1 MRADCVCIH
10 MIIVA
15 GYLTVDP
22 TDRQHYLDD
31 CAEVVRLARTAPGC
45 IDFAL
50 GADLVEP
57 ARINVYERWATEQQL
72 HDFRGSGPDSE
83 QTAAIIDADVRE
95 FTVPNV

>member
-1 MRADCVCIH
+1 
-10 MIIVA
+10 MIIVS

-22 TDRQHYLDD
+22 ADRPHYLDG
-31 CAEVVRLARTAPGC
+31 CAEVVRSARAAPGC

-83 QTAAIIDADVRE
+83 QATAVIDADVRE
-95 FTVPNV
+95 FTVLDA